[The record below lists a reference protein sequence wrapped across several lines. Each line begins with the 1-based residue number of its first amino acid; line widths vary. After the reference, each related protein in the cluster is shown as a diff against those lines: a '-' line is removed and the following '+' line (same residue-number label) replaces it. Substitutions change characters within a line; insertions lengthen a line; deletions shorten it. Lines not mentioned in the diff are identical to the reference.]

1 MSRSTASIQ
10 KKVFDDYI
18 DSLVYS
24 LQPTIR
30 YACKVIIPNEFIHLN
45 ISEYWYA
52 CPISF
57 EILMFLFG
65 DGKHE

>member
-1 MSRSTASIQ
+1 MIRRTASIQ

-30 YACKVIIPNEFIHLN
+30 YAYKVIIPNEFIHLN
-45 ISEYWYA
+45 IAEYWYA
-52 CPISF
+52 CPVSF

-65 DGKHE
+65 DGKYE